1 MNKIHNFWRRGLP
14 WALGLSAALSGT
26 LSGTASQAAVQFFD
40 SEAQFLAALG
50 GVQREGFERFAS
62 DLDSSGRGLDLG
74 AFVVNGVWRVE
85 TPPGPSGVD
94 GSAFLA
100 LDLSYGGWAELK
112 FGAAQRAFGAWFS
125 QVPVRLSADAN
136 SLEGYGSYRLVSSL
150 EPAGLPGGAPQFIG
164 WIADQSF
171 NRVVLEGAG
180 CCSRRVALDEIRF
193 VGASA
198 VPEPG
203 AFALMLAGLAGLGWR
218 GRRRAR

>member
-1 MNKIHNFWRRGLP
+1 MNKIHSFWRRWLP
-14 WALGLSAALSGT
+14 WALGLSAALSGA

-50 GVQREGFERFAS
+50 EVQREGFERFAS

-94 GSAFLA
+94 GSAFLT

-125 QVPVRLSADAN
+125 QVPVRLSADAGG
-136 SLEGYGSYRLVSSL
+136 LEGYGSYRLVSSL

-180 CCSRRVALDEIRF
+180 CCSRRVALDEIRY

-218 GRRRAR
+218 WRRRAR

>member
-1 MNKIHNFWRRGLP
+1 MNMIHTVGRRWLP
-14 WALGLSAALSGT
+14 WALGLSAA

-40 SEAQFLAALG
+40 SEALFLTALN
-50 GVQREGFERFAS
+50 GVQRESFARFES
-62 DLDSSGRGLDLG
+62 DLDSSSGSGLDLG

-94 GSAFLA
+94 GSAFLT

-125 QVPVRLSADAN
+125 QVPVRLSADA
-136 SLEGYGSYRLVSSL
+136 SGLEGYGSYRLVSRL

-180 CCSRRVALDEIRF
+180 CCSRRIALDEIRF
-193 VGASA
+193 VSASA

-218 GRRRAR
+218 WRRRAR